1 MRAHFGTWLVL
12 IAGTF
17 VGAGCGEMPAAA
29 AKKAGKK
36 QAARATPVVD
46 DRPKLPK
53 VTQDEYASLD
63 AAWAD
68 VEKLSSDPTGG
79 QKLLRIERWLGLQG
93 DKIAPDLAVLIKDPS
108 AGLAT
113 RLTACRVLARLGP
126 VATPTLLEA
135 IGGEPKQL
143 QLKAIESLGR
153 VEPPS
158 DEIVGKLLVLLD
170 DQDFATRKAA
180 LGGLKDVGIPASRA
194 VDKLQA
200 ILNDPQEDETIRSL
214 AKAALKAVDPRT
226 GLMKAK

>member
-1 MRAHFGTWLVL
+1 MRALSGTWLAL
-12 IAGTF
+12 IVGTF
-17 VGAGCGEMPAAA
+17 VGAGCGEVPAAA
-29 AKKAGKK
+29 AKKSGKQ
-36 QAARATPVVD
+36 QAARATLMVD
-46 DRPKLPK
+46 DRPKLPQ
-53 VTQDEYASLD
+53 VTQAEYASLD

-93 DKIAPDLAVLIKDPS
+93 DKIAPELAAKINDPS

-126 VATPTLLEA
+126 VATPTLLGA

-143 QLKAIESLGR
+143 RLKAIESLGR

-158 DEIVGKLLVLLD
+158 DEIVKRLLALVD

-180 LGGLKDVGIPASRA
+180 LGGLKDVGVPAKQA
-194 VDKLQA
+194 VDKLQT

-226 GLMKAK
+226 GLMKAE